1 MLPHEKEQQEQ
12 QKEQKEQEQQE
23 QQQQQPMR
31 MIHRRFQTKPKL
43 DYFGAVKRNNR

>member
-12 QKEQKEQEQQE
+12 QKEQKEQE
-23 QQQQQPMR
+23 QQPMR

>member
-12 QKEQKEQEQQE
+12 QKEQKEQKEQE
-23 QQQQQPMR
+23 QQPMR